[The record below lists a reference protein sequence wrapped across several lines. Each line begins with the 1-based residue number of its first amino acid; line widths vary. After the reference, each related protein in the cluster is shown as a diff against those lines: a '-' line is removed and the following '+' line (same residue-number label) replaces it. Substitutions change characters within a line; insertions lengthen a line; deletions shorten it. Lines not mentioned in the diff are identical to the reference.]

1 MDAHLDTLTDELCQ
15 VKTRVSHI
23 ARRQAHLNGFVES
36 PSPYPEASD
45 DNNSDNDDNRDEDA
59 SSPNDDNMST

>member
-1 MDAHLDTLTDELCQ
+1 M
-15 VKTRVSHI
+15 KTRVSHI
-23 ARRQAHLNGFVES
+23 ARRQAHLDGFVES